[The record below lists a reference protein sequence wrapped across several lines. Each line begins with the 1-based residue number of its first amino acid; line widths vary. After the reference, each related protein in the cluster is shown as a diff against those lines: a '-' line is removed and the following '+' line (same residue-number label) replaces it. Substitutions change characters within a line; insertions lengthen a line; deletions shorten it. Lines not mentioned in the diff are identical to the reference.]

1 MPKRKKPKGIQNE
14 IDEQLKP
21 KKLSDFVLDP
31 VSGEKFTPEEWQKI
45 TEFRNNI
52 IKQRQGE
59 NDISMSTPRVKQQ
72 KQRQRKKMSQET
84 KDKIANSKRNKIKTA
99 TTKEQISKTLK
110 GKKRSSETI
119 EKQKQSQQE
128 RRARERQ
135 EKENYTLKIQQ
146 DFTQQYIAN
155 FIGFISNSGTDEN
168 ALHSIIEVV
177 DTLIETDGKQK
188 VAEMLQDFTQSEIFP
203 DVLKSI
209 HYKNGGEKTAETQL
223 FISTMVNYFDSN
235 GLSTEQLKELN
246 GYALTYDDTI

>member
-31 VSGEKFTPEEWQKI
+31 ISGEKFTPDEWQKI

-52 IKQRQGE
+52 IKQRQSE

-72 KQRQRKKMSQET
+72 KQRQIKKMSQTT
-84 KDKIANSKRNKIKTA
+84 KDKIADSKRNKIKTTA
-99 TTKEQISKTLK
+99 TKEQISKTLK
-110 GKKRSSETI
+110 GKKRTPETI
-119 EKQKQSQQE
+119 EKQKQAQQE

-146 DFTQQYIAN
+146 DFTRQYIAN
-155 FIGFISNSGTDEN
+155 FIDFISNSGTDRN
-168 ALHSIIEVV
+168 ALHSIIEAI
-177 DTLIETDGKQK
+177 DTLIESDGEQK
-188 VAEMLQDFTQSEIFP
+188 VAEMLQDFSQSEIFP
-203 DVLKSI
+203 DVLKGI
-209 HYKNGGEKTAETQL
+209 HYKNADEKTAETQL

-235 GLSTEQLKELN
+235 DLSTEQLDELN
-246 GYALTYDDTI
+246 DYVLTYDDTI